1 MMLLLRKWK
10 KWTVRATSADASIE
24 ILTAVEKAEKNI
36 WKVVSADPFDK
47 TKLRDISDVEAEIV
61 QQ

>member
-1 MMLLLRKWK
+1 MQEQRLSLQPGKQTR
-10 KWTVRATSADASIE
+10 T
-24 ILTAVEKAEKNI
+24 I

-47 TKLRDISDVEAEIV
+47 TELRDISDVEAEIV